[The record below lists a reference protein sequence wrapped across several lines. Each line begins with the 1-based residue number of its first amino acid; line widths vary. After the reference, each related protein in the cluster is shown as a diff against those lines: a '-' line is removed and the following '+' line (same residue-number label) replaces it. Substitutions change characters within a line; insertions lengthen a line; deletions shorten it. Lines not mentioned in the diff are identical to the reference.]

1 MELGFAGEN
10 TRQAI
15 PRLGLLLLLKSFQK
29 LGYFVRLAEIPP
41 IVLHIAK
48 AVGWN
53 QIPNGLSA
61 YDASTARFRHMALV
75 RSFTG
80 LTPFADVARKLM
92 LQTCLASS
100 RVREDLADIVNMAIE
115 ELVRQRYE
123 LPGFSTLFRAARA
136 ARFAVNRGYYRQI
149 YQAIDPLTRA
159 HIAMLFDK
167 DSAERRSSW
176 DRLKDE
182 PGQPTVKRIRVF
194 LVHLD
199 WLRKQV
205 ASTNPLTGIPA
216 VKLQRFAAEAQEA
229 AEPMTGP
236 SSANNGGRLWP
247 TQEIALFSR
256 RDCITATWS
265 FA

>member
-1 MELGFAGEN
+1 LELGFAGEN

-149 YQAIDPLTRA
+149 YQATDPLTRA

-182 PGQPTVKRIRVF
+182 PG
-194 LVHLD
+194 
-199 WLRKQV
+199 
-205 ASTNPLTGIPA
+205 
-216 VKLQRFAAEAQEA
+216 
-229 AEPMTGP
+229 
-236 SSANNGGRLWP
+236 
-247 TQEIALFSR
+247 EIALFSR